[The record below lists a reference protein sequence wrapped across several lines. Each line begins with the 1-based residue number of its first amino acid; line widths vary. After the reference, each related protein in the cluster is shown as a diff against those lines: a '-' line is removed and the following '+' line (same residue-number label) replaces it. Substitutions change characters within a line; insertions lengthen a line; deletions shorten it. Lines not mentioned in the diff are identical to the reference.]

1 MTITDQ
7 AVDNN
12 QSLLLPPTYS
22 SNFWRAVETSPY
34 PLIPTPS
41 PASDS
46 GLSFQKKSSADVS
59 SNENLTDCTKN
70 PDIKHVFAFP
80 DPLRPYRATVNSLF
94 ASVFAVTLGF
104 PLDSVKTRLQSYK
117 YKGNWACIVD
127 TYKNEG
133 VFGFYRGLAAP
144 LVSILSLC
152 FLFYELVLKLTN
164 YRFLH
169 R

>member
-1 MTITDQ
+1 MVVTDK

-12 QSLLLPPTYS
+12 QSLLLPLTYS
-22 SNFWRAVETSPY
+22 SNFWRAVEASPY

-46 GLSFQKKSSADVS
+46 GLSFQEKSSVEKAS
-59 SNENLTDCTKN
+59 KEKLTDGTRN

-80 DPLRPYRATVNSLF
+80 EPLRPYRATVNSLF

-144 LVSILSLC
+144 LVSTVNLC
-152 FLFYELVLKLTN
+152 FFYKLVLKLIN
-164 YRFLH
+164 HRFLH